1 MSTLLAV
8 NDLRTYFTT
17 QEGVVKA
24 VDGISYDIQEGETVG
39 LVGESGCGKSVS
51 ALSLLR
57 LVQDP
62 PGRIVGG
69 TVEFEGRDLL
79 ALSNAEMR
87 EVRGNDIAMV
97 FQEPMSSL
105 NPVLTVGRQITE
117 ALEVHLRLPKR
128 EADSRAAELLH
139 MVGIPDAA
147 DRLKTYP
154 HQFSGGM
161 RQRVMIA
168 MALSCNPKLVIADE
182 PTTAL
187 DVTIQAQIL
196 ELLQRLSAEMGTAVL
211 IITHNLGVIARYAS
225 RVNVMYA
232 GKIVESGTAEAL
244 FSDPQHPYTRGLLQS
259 VPRLNQGR
267 GTKLSTIEGTPPD
280 LAHLP
285 TGCAFHPRCAYA
297 IDQCRVETPA
307 MTERAPGHAAACWVT
322 G

>member
-1 MSTLLAV
+1 M
-8 NDLRTYFTT
+8 
-17 QEGVVKA
+17 KA

-168 MALSCNPKLVIADE
+168 MALSCNPRLVIADE

-232 GKIVESGTAEAL
+232 ARSSRAARRRRSSATL
-244 FSDPQHPYTRGLLQS
+244 STRTRGVCCSLCRAS
-259 VPRLNQGR
+259 TRAAARSSPPSKGR
-267 GTKLSTIEGTPPD
+267 RRTSRTSP
-280 LAHLP
+280 LAAH
-285 TGCAFHPRCAYA
+285 F
-297 IDQCRVETPA
+297 TPA
-307 MTERAPGHAAACWVT
+307 APTPSTSAASRRQP
-322 G
+322 